1 MDKNT
6 MSNKELTFS
15 TDEYEIVK
23 SKDSLSFSIVPR
35 KPNLESEAVQF
46 LLKNYKK
53 EVKNLINKFETLFN
67 RELNIKLDVPATF
80 QVLVDVSNIDFILK
94 NNVEAD
100 IQIELDYGS
109 IDNKRV
115 DKIVRRSDKYI
126 KFVSELET
134 LKNKIVTTVQA
145 MLAKDKDTTYNFTEK
160 EIDSLIWELYNQE
173 L

>member
-6 MSNKELTFS
+6 MSTEELTFS
-15 TDEYEIVK
+15 KDEYEIVN
-23 SKDSLSFSIVPR
+23 SKDFLSFSIVPR
-35 KPNLESEAVQF
+35 KPNLESKAVQF

-53 EVKNLINKFETLFN
+53 EVTTLINKFETLFN
-67 RELNIKLDVPATF
+67 KELNIKLDVPATF
-80 QVLVDVSNIDFILK
+80 QILVDVSNIDFILK

-109 IDNKRV
+109 INDERV
-115 DKIVRRSDKYI
+115 GKIVRRSDKYT

-134 LKNKIVTTVQA
+134 LKNKIVTDIQA

-160 EIDSLIWELYNQE
+160 EIDSLIWDLYNRV